1 MPTPR
6 DPGLQVERT
15 ALAWSRTGLAVLVN
29 ALLALRSG
37 WVTGEVSITFLGVA
51 LLLSAAVV
59 ALCGTRRGR
68 HLASDG
74 GAVSAPGSIVAGVA
88 AVALLACAAALAS
101 ISVAVF
107 RLG

>member
-1 MPTPR
+1 M
-6 DPGLQVERT
+6 
-15 ALAWSRTGLAVLVN
+15 AWSRTGLAVLVN
-29 ALLALRSG
+29 ALLTLRSG

-51 LLLSAAVV
+51 LVLSAAVV
-59 ALCGTRRGR
+59 AVCGNRRGR
-68 HLASDG
+68 HLASHG
-74 GAVSAPGSIVAGVA
+74 GLVSAPGSIVAGVA